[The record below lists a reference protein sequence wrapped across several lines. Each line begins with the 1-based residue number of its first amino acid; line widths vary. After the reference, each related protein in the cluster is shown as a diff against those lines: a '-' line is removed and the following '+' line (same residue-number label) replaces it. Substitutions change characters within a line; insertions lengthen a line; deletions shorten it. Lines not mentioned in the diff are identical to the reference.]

1 MSESKMDMMYGTAR
15 EMLKSLHVSDA
26 MDVIE
31 GMAREAGAFKELD
44 EVNRLRDNYGYMLR
58 FMAEGADDPHRVR
71 MHKEMI
77 EALRSLADS
86 VVRLSRSVSEP
97 DYYSSTLRLVNVR
110 KDTFPALCAEYSS
123 ALSDSTLAEISGNG
137 DLEPMRKKE
146 ELLDRL
152 FSLIYTSVGNREDY
166 RAISR
171 AIIDASYD
179 SDFNMQM
186 VSALTLGLLAFYD
199 RQKFLV
205 LLEIYENASESDDK
219 LAARALVGI
228 VLVLSRYPQRIGDD
242 EAIFTRMSLWLDS
255 DVAYRNLRE
264 TVRAIISTRDTD
276 RIASKLKDEVIPE
289 LMKIRPDIMK
299 KIGEI
304 QSDPDSSFMENNPEW
319 EEMLDKSGL
328 TKKMQELSD
337 LQSDGADVMMV
348 TFANLKQ
355 FPFFREAS
363 NWFLPFSLHHTSLSE
378 LPEDLRSLIDG
389 MSEFSGAMPH
399 SDMYSLSF
407 AMKQLPL
414 TQRTMMGS
422 QFDAQMQQMREELAG
437 RRLKTSS
444 LDFNME
450 VVRSVRDLF
459 RFFRLFRAH
468 RDFRDPFENP
478 LDFMNLPVVGE
489 MMARE
494 EMLEIAGEFYF
505 KRGYYP
511 EALPAFLSLSAK
523 RPDDTV
529 IYEKIGFCQQRLRN
543 YSKAMEAYSKAE
555 LLHAPGPW
563 LLRRIAVTAKR
574 LGDFDKAAEYYDR
587 CLDCDPENLSLIMS
601 AGHNALQ
608 GGNVSSA
615 LAHYYHANYL
625 QPDDVKILRA
635 LGWLELLNG
644 NFAKSADFYARIPEG
659 EESAADHLNRGH
671 ALMLAHDMK
680 EAVKKYRLAIAD
692 DKAAFINAF
701 EGDIPTLEPLGLD
714 SRDAHILLDAL
725 FLE

>member
-1 MSESKMDMMYGTAR
+1 MSDSKMDMKYGTAK
-15 EMLKSLHVSDA
+15 EMLKALHVSDA

-31 GMAREAGAFKELD
+31 GMAREAAALKELD
-44 EVNRLRDNYGYMLR
+44 EVKRLRDNYGYMLK
-58 FMAEGADDPHRVR
+58 FMAEGMDDPQRVR
-71 MHKEMI
+71 MHKEMV
-77 EALRSLADS
+77 ETLRSLADS

-110 KDTFPALCAEYSS
+110 KDSFSDLCAQYSS

-137 DLEPMRKKE
+137 DFEPRRKKE

-152 FSLIYTSVGNREDY
+152 FSFVYTSIGNREDY

-171 AIIDASYD
+171 AINEASYD

-199 RQKFLV
+199 RQKFLA
-205 LLEIYENASESDDK
+205 LLEIYENASEADDK

-228 VLVLSRYPQRIGDD
+228 VLVLSRYPHRIGDD

-289 LMKIRPDIMK
+289 LMKIRPDLMK

-328 TKKMQELSD
+328 TKKMQELSE
-337 LQSDGADVMMV
+337 LQSDGADVMI
-348 TFANLKQ
+348 LKQ

-363 NWFLPFSLHHTSLSE
+363 NWFLPFTLSHSSLAS
-378 LPEDLRSLIDG
+378 LPEDLRNLIDS

-407 AMKQLPL
+407 AMKQLPM
-414 TQRTMMGS
+414 TQRTMMGGQLS
-422 QFDAQMQQMREELAG
+422 AQMEQMRAELAEK
-437 RRLKTSS
+437 RLKMSS
-444 LDFNME
+444 LDFNIE
-450 VVRSVRDLF
+450 VVRSVRDLY

-468 RDFRDPFENP
+468 RDFQDPFENP
-478 LDFMNLPVVGE
+478 LDFMNLPIVGE

-505 KRGYYP
+505 KRGYYR
-511 EALPAFLSLSAK
+511 EALPAFQSLSEK
-523 RPDDTV
+523 RPDDPV
-529 IYEKIGFCQQRLRN
+529 IYEKIGFCQQQLRN

-555 LLHAPGPW
+555 LLHTPGPW

-574 LGDFDKAAEYYDR
+574 LGDYDMAAEYYDR

-608 GGNVSSA
+608 AGNISSA

-644 NFAKSADFYARIPEG
+644 NFAKSADFYARVPEG
-659 EESAADHLNRGH
+659 DQSSADHLNRGH
-671 ALMLAHDMK
+671 ALLLAHDIK
-680 EAVKKYRLAIAD
+680 VAVKEYRLAIGD

-714 SRDAHILLDAL
+714 SREAHILLDAL
-725 FLE
+725 LHE